1 MRYSSVVKWIP
12 LGLLGL
18 ALLVGACSRSV
29 DKVPNRFYHRTTAHF
44 NVLFNG
50 REALSEAQRQAEK
63 NHKDAVDDFLPVYPG
78 RTKAAQQGNESAARR
93 AVEKAGKAIQEHSMM
108 VGGRQKNTAVFDA
121 YLLMGDA
128 YGASGQPYKAM
139 EAYGQVL
146 RNAPKTPA
154 AQKAK
159 WATARLYAEQGN
171 AFAAANLLEE
181 LERDPELIRALK
193 PHVQAVWAMVHL
205 KEKRYDE
212 AVDALFK
219 AAPGVPGTTAA
230 RWYFLAGQIAQKMDD
245 SELAAQAYRRCARG
259 TPSEYTLVV
268 ESTLRAAL
276 LQSSGQ
282 SEAKRIAT
290 LKKLAKES
298 KNVQYR
304 GQVYYAIAQIY
315 LQAGKRALAYE
326 ALGESISLSTAQPEQ
341 KGLGHAARGQLLF
354 EDRLYP
360 KAQLDVDSAVQLLP
374 EGHRLKSE
382 WAKRRSALN
391 RLVAELNYASLQDS
405 LLQLSEKTPG
415 ELQRYFTEYVGQLRL
430 ADAKKQEADRRADE
444 IARMNAERGALLAD
458 AGPAAGGGGNAWL
471 FYNPQIRAASLATFT
486 RQWGDRPDADNWK
499 WKSAASGFADASATD
514 EGEEVSDGLKS
525 SEPSGEQRYN
535 AEAYIAQVP
544 KSENER
550 DTVRSQLRKS
560 RVRLGAIYRDEVG
573 DLEEALTVYNDW
585 IKTYGAKNYPEEPLV
600 WFALSRMY
608 TQNKQQ
614 LRAEDALK
622 TLLQRF
628 PDHPLSRKARGE
640 NTVEEVAVDPVVAAY
655 ERALAAF
662 AQGKTQEALQILPQA
677 ASLGAKPAL
686 LNALCVG
693 RLQGE
698 KAYISAL
705 KNVVSSHPNSP
716 EATQAQNFLTALGE
730 SAPN

>member
-12 LGLLGL
+12 VGLLGL
-18 ALLVGACSRSV
+18 ALITGACSRSV
-29 DKVPNRFYHRTTAHF
+29 DKAPNRFYHRTTAQF

-50 REALSEAQRQAEK
+50 REALVEAQRQAEK

-78 RTKAAQQGNESAARR
+78 RTKAALQANESAARR
-93 AVEKAGKAIQEHSMM
+93 AIEKAGKAIQEHSMM
-108 VGGRQKNTAVFDA
+108 VGGRQKNKAVFDA

-181 LERDPELIRALK
+181 LERDPDLMRSLK
-193 PHVQAVWAMVHL
+193 PHVQAVWAQVHL

-212 AVDALFK
+212 AADALFK
-219 AAPGVPGTTAA
+219 AAQDVNGPTAA

-245 SELAAQAYRRCARG
+245 SELAAQAYRRCSRG
-259 TPSEYTLVV
+259 TPMEYTLVV

-276 LQSSGQ
+276 LQSNGQ

-298 KNVQYR
+298 KNAQYR

-315 LQAGKRALAYE
+315 LQSGKRALATE
-326 ALGESISLSTAQPEQ
+326 AFGTSISLSSTQSEQ
-341 KGLGHAARGQLLF
+341 KGLAHAARGQIYF
-354 EDRLYP
+354 EDRNYP
-360 KAQLDVDSAVQLLP
+360 QAQLDVDSAVQLLP

-391 RLVAELNYASLQDS
+391 WLVAELNYGALQDS
-405 LLQLSEKTPG
+405 LLRLSDMNPG
-415 ELQRYFTEYVGQLRL
+415 ELQRFFTQYVGQLRL

-444 IARMNAERGALLAD
+444 IARMNAERSALLAD
-458 AGPAAGGGGNAWL
+458 AGPSAGGGGNAWL
-471 FYNPQIRAASLATFT
+471 FYNPQIRAASVATFT
-486 RQWGDRPDADNWK
+486 RRWGDRPDADNWK
-499 WKSAASGFADASATD
+499 WKSASSGFADGSSS
-514 EGEEVSDGLKS
+514 ENSGEESDGLKS

-544 KSENER
+544 KTESAR
-550 DTVRSQLRKS
+550 DSVRAQLRKS

-573 DLEEALTVYNDW
+573 DMDEALTVYNDW
-585 IKTYGAKNYPEEPLV
+585 IKVYGSKDYPEEPLV

-608 TQNKQQ
+608 AQNKQP
-614 LRAEDALK
+614 LRADEALK

-628 PDHPLSRKARGE
+628 PEHSLSRKARGE
-640 NTVEEVAVDPVVAAY
+640 NTVEVEPVDPVVAAY

-662 AQGKTQEALQILPQA
+662 AQGKPQEALQILPQA
-677 ASLGAKPAL
+677 ATLGAKPAL

-693 RLQGE
+693 KLQGE

-705 KNVVSSHPNSP
+705 KNVVKDHPNSP

-730 SAPN
+730 SGPN